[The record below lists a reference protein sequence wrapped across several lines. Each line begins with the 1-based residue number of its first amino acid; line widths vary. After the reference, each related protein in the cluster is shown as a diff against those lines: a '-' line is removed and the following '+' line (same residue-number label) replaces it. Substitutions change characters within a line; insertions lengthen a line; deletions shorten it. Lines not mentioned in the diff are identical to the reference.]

1 MDDLDHAYPFRCE
14 ESTAG
19 YGPVVDRSPGS
30 PAGYPVGSAP
40 DARLSD
46 LSRTWQLR
54 LLASRVAAWIQDRGS
69 NSGSMPTTWLSDV
82 QEHRVSMLGEIDQTI
97 ADRVGHLDNQG
108 ADLDMPSLMDLL
120 GIHSHE
126 AAVHVGLLL
135 PRAGDPRGLSSSP
148 HLLEGALD
156 STVALRVNSSG
167 DRDDVIMIPQRLHEG
182 LLMWGV
188 GSQPT
193 TAFGT
198 ALPGDGADP
207 AEADRVL
214 RRAILESE
222 ERLADLGLSG
232 LGQQA
237 RDAWDAGTESWR
249 EGWWPRSM
257 DPRRRSL
264 MARGVNLAWMRD
276 IAAMDDAPIVT
287 LSDDRERRA
296 VLDDLDRWSR
306 RAIEV
311 AVSSPSWH
319 RD

>member
-1 MDDLDHAYPFRCE
+1 M
-14 ESTAG
+14 
-19 YGPVVDRSPGS
+19 DRSPGS

-40 DARLSD
+40 DVRLSD

-54 LLASRVAAWIQDRGS
+54 LWAARLAAWIQDGGPRGW
-69 NSGSMPTTWLSDV
+69 SMPTSWITDV
-82 QEHRVSMLGEIDQTI
+82 KEHRVSVIGDIEQTPF
-97 ADRVGHLDNQG
+97 ADRLDDLDNQG
-108 ADLDMPSLMDLL
+108 DGLEIAALMGVL
-120 GIHSHE
+120 GIRPQDPE
-126 AAVHVGLLL
+126 VRVDLLL
-135 PRAGDPRGLSSSP
+135 PRAGDPRGLSTSP
-148 HLLEGALD
+148 LLLEGALD
-156 STVALRVNSSG
+156 STVAVRVTSSG
-167 DRDDVIMIPQRLHEG
+167 DQDDVIMIPQRLHEG

-193 TAFGT
+193 ATFDL
-198 ALPGDGADP
+198 ALPGDASDP
-207 AEADRVL
+207 AEIDRAL
-214 RRAILESE
+214 RQAILESE

-232 LGQQA
+232 LGHQA
-237 RDAWDAGTESWR
+237 RNAWDAGTQPWR